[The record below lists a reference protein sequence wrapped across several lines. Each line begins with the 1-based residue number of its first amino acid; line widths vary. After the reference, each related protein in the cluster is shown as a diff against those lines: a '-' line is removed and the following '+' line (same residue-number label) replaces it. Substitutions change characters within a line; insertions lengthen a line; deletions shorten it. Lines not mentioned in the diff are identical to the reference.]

1 MNRVEQYLV
10 EQALEVG
17 EVMNDAALNMPSK
30 PTARIQFIAHCV
42 MALALA
48 DANHIPLQ
56 EVQTTIREMY
66 REMVRTRRERKPPK
80 RKPTLVLI
88 DKKESPRD

>member
-1 MNRVEQYLV
+1 MNRLEQHLV
-10 EQALEVG
+10 EQALLVG
-17 EVMNDAALNMPSK
+17 EVMNEAALAMSPK
-30 PTARIQFIAHCV
+30 PAARIQFIAHCV

-48 DANHIPLQ
+48 DANGIALQ